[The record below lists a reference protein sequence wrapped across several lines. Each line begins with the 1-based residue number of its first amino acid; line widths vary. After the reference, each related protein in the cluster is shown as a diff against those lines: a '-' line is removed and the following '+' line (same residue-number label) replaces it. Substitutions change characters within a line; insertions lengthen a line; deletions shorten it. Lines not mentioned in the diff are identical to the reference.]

1 MTPETVEILSWVDLE
16 ARLSAIKFT
25 GPIMVQWAQGK
36 PQEVQIPGP
45 VTRIKLDKRGRS
57 SQT

>member
-1 MTPETVEILSWVDLE
+1 MTPEAIEVLSWSEIE

-25 GPIMVQWAQGK
+25 GPITVQWAQGK

-45 VTRIKLDKRGRS
+45 LTRYKLDKGPKTR
-57 SQT
+57 